1 MDPIT
6 PHTIH
11 HHLPIRTRSYGM
23 IQTYISEPT
32 PTPTPMPDEFLIP
45 SKKGIRM
52 LADAL
57 TRFESDVVELLN
69 DLVKIRVLTCENLGS
84 ATWMAT
90 RLWPLSVDVIR
101 EWWNS
106 VDESTSPDAIREK
119 LMLTLKLVRATLS

>member
-1 MDPIT
+1 MDPRS
-6 PHTIH
+6 TIH
-11 HHLPIRTRSYGM
+11 HHLPIRTCSYGM

-32 PTPTPMPDEFLIP
+32 PTPTPTPTPDEFLIP
-45 SKKGIRM
+45 RKKGIRM

-106 VDESTSPDAIREK
+106 VDESTSSDAIREK